1 MNPLRILPLLAAGLL
16 AFIPAGRA
24 QAPTAGPGGEDDL
37 ANLLAVFRSDL
48 NQAKIRTI
56 NEVMQLT
63 GPEAEKF
70 WPIYRDYERDL
81 AKLGDE
87 RVALIRR
94 FAQEYAGRTLADDSA
109 RELSRDWL
117 RLQRRRLDLWEKY
130 QGRVAKALS
139 PVRAAQFL
147 QVEHQIALF
156 MDLNIAAE
164 MPLIGEAAAR

>member
-1 MNPLRILPLLAAGLL
+1 MNSRRILPVLAAVLLAS
-16 AFIPAGRA
+16 ITAGRA
-24 QAPTAGPGGEDDL
+24 QAPAAAPGGGDDL
-37 ANLLAVFRSDL
+37 ANVLAVFRSDL
-48 NQAKIRTI
+48 NQAKVRTI

-63 GPEAEKF
+63 GPEAERF
-70 WPIYRDYERDL
+70 WPIYRDYEREL

-87 RVALIRR
+87 RLALIRR

-109 RELSRDWL
+109 REISRDWL

-147 QVEHQIALF
+147 QVEHQLALF
-156 MDLNIAAE
+156 VDINIVAE
-164 MPLIGEAAAR
+164 MPLVGEAAAR